1 MRAPTH
7 SLLPPSFAVPKNRSP
22 LSFTVLCP
30 EYPLIFSN
38 ATSPVLSEVG
48 DDGNMVVMDIGH
60 EKSRQKS
67 RKVSFDGMGE
77 SSSDESLDSGD
88 DGDGNEESSI
98 TDQSK
103 KTKRRTKSE
112 SEGWFLARRKQ
123 EDFDPLYAYL
133 NENWIED
140 HYDPES
146 FYPIV

>member
-1 MRAPTH
+1 
-7 SLLPPSFAVPKNRSP
+7 
-22 LSFTVLCP
+22 
-30 EYPLIFSN
+30 
-38 ATSPVLSEVG
+38 
-48 DDGNMVVMDIGH
+48 MVVMDIGH